1 MEQIAVRAG
10 VTKPVLYQHFESKK
24 ELYLGLARG
33 GHGPAARTRSRRAI
47 EGARSNRE
55 RIERATGAY
64 FGFIDA
70 NEGSFRLLFRE
81 TMGAEHEF
89 RGAIER
95 FRDEL
100 ARPDHRGI
108 QAESGLPAGE
118 AELLARGVMGI
129 AESAAQWWLDHR
141 SVPAERVVRDLS
153 DLAWRGLAG
162 LPRPGQEEPM
172 SKRSYER
179 SGSRPSAKPRARRA
193 SARRRCARSASGARS
208 PQRVALGVVLLIVFL
223 GGRDEGHTEC

>member
-1 MEQIAVRAG
+1 MFRPNRGGVKWGAHEQVSGRVRALPTKRLTADARRAQLLEVAREVFASDGYHGAAMEQIAVRAG

-24 ELYLGLARG
+24 ELYLGLLEEDIARLLEDIG
-33 GHGPAARTRSRRAI
+33 RAI
-47 EGARSNRE
+47 EGAKSNRE

-64 FGFIDA
+64 FGYIDS

-81 TMGAEHEF
+81 TMGAEDEF
-89 RGAIER
+89 RRAIER

-100 ARPDHRGI
+100 ARRIAAVI
-108 QAESGLPAGE
+108 QAETGLPGGE

-153 DLAWRGLAG
+153 ELAWRGLAG
-162 LPRPGQEEPM
+162 LPRRGE
-172 SKRSYER
+172 
-179 SGSRPSAKPRARRA
+179 
-193 SARRRCARSASGARS
+193 
-208 PQRVALGVVLLIVFL
+208 
-223 GGRDEGHTEC
+223 

>member
-1 MEQIAVRAG
+1 LLQVAREVFASDGFHGAAMEQIALKAG

-24 ELYLGLARG
+24 ELYLGLLEEDMGRLLDDI
-33 GHGPAARTRSRRAI
+33 RRAI

-64 FGFIDA
+64 FSFIDE

-81 TMGAEHEF
+81 TMGADDEF
-89 RGAIER
+89 RRAIER

-100 ARPDHRGI
+100 ARSI
-108 QAESGLPAGE
+108 AAVIAAETGLPASE

-153 DLAWRGLAG
+153 ELAWRGLAG
-162 LPRPGQEEPM
+162 LPRRGE
-172 SKRSYER
+172 
-179 SGSRPSAKPRARRA
+179 
-193 SARRRCARSASGARS
+193 
-208 PQRVALGVVLLIVFL
+208 
-223 GGRDEGHTEC
+223 

>member
-1 MEQIAVRAG
+1 MRSQTASVKWAVRKGEGVATRRLSAKARREQLLQVARDVFASDGFHGAAMEQIAVKAG

-24 ELYLGLARG
+24 ELYLGLLEEDMGRLLDDI
-33 GHGPAARTRSRRAI
+33 RRAI

-64 FGFIDA
+64 FSFIDE

-81 TMGAEHEF
+81 TMGADAEF
-89 RGAIER
+89 RTAIER

-100 ARPDHRGI
+100 ARNI
-108 QAESGLPAGE
+108 AAVIAAETGLPASE
-118 AELLARGVMGI
+118 SELLARGVMGI

-162 LPRPGQEEPM
+162 LPRRGE
-172 SKRSYER
+172 
-179 SGSRPSAKPRARRA
+179 
-193 SARRRCARSASGARS
+193 
-208 PQRVALGVVLLIVFL
+208 
-223 GGRDEGHTEC
+223 

>member
-1 MEQIAVRAG
+1 MTAEARRAQLLEVAREVFASDGYHGAGMEQIAVRAG

-24 ELYLGLARG
+24 ELYLGLLEVDM
-33 GHGPAARTRSRRAI
+33 SRLLEDIGRAI
-47 EGARSNRE
+47 QGARSNRE

-64 FGFIDA
+64 FGFIDS

-81 TMGAEHEF
+81 TMGAEDEF

-100 ARPDHRGI
+100 ARRITAVI
-108 QAESGLPAGE
+108 QAETGLPGGE

-162 LPRPGQEEPM
+162 LPRRGE
-172 SKRSYER
+172 
-179 SGSRPSAKPRARRA
+179 
-193 SARRRCARSASGARS
+193 
-208 PQRVALGVVLLIVFL
+208 
-223 GGRDEGHTEC
+223 